1 MPFDMEQEEY
11 EEELRERMEYQGK
24 TKEQVQ
30 LSEFMAGMAVLF
42 LLCGIVFSVMIAI
55 LMWLSKMVASTERK
69 TVWDA
74 TEKKS
79 DYRKLWI
86 SRINAASRQHDLTY
100 SKFINGLN
108 NAGIKVD
115 RKILADLAVNDP
127 KGFKKLVDLAK
138 KNLNA

>member
-55 LMWLSKMVASTERK
+55 LMW
-69 TVWDA
+69 
-74 TEKKS
+74 
-79 DYRKLWI
+79 
-86 SRINAASRQHDLTY
+86 
-100 SKFINGLN
+100 
-108 NAGIKVD
+108 
-115 RKILADLAVNDP
+115 
-127 KGFKKLVDLAK
+127 
-138 KNLNA
+138 